1 MCVELRAKKLWNVYT
16 LTYTE
21 GYANS
26 SFSHVENTPQ
36 PCRQSTKLRTMIVN
50 IKTKMVVKFEAS
62 EMMSVELRAKK
73 LCNVYTLL
81 YTEGYV
87 NPSFSHVENTPQPCR
102 QFMKLRT
109 MIVNIKTKMVVKFE
123 ASEMMSVELR
133 AKKLWN
139 VYTLPYTEG
148 YVNPSFSHVENTPQ
162 PCRQSTKLS

>member
-1 MCVELRAKKLWNVYT
+1 M
-16 LTYTE
+16 
-21 GYANS
+21 NS
-26 SFSHVENTPQ
+26 SSSHVENTPQ
-36 PCRQSTKLRTMIVN
+36 PCRQFTKLRTMIVN

-133 AKKLWN
+133 AKKLCN
-139 VYTLPYTEG
+139 VYTLLYTEG
-148 YVNPSFSHVENTPQ
+148 YVNPSFSHVKNTPQ
-162 PCRQSTKLS
+162 PCRQFTKLRTMIISIKTKVV